1 MKDFL
6 ILCAKV
12 ALGLLIGF
20 TLIYG
25 GSGSLK
31 QKADTV
37 NKNATAGFSGIK
49 FDTIAPTSKNSPQG

>member
-6 ILCAKV
+6 ILCAKI

-25 GSGSLK
+25 KNDTLK
-31 QKADTV
+31 QKAKTL
-37 NKNATAGFSGIK
+37 NENATAGFNQIT
-49 FDTIAPTSKNSPQG
+49 FDKISE

>member
-6 ILCAKV
+6 ILCAKI

-25 GSGSLK
+25 GSDSLK

-37 NKNATAGFSGIK
+37 NTNTTAGFSSLK
-49 FDTIAPTSKNSPQG
+49 FDTIAPTSKE

>member
-25 GSGSLK
+25 GTDSLK
-31 QKADTV
+31 QKAKTV
-37 NKNATAGFSGIK
+37 NTNVSAGFT
-49 FDTIAPTSKNSPQG
+49 TINFESVPDTSK